1 VRTALA
7 LAALAFAWPA
17 SGAAGAPAGT
27 ASRVPILEYHVI
39 ADPAPGAPN
48 PGLYVSPSVF
58 HAQLDWLARHGY
70 HPVTLD
76 QLFRSWRSKGRV
88 PLPRRPV
95 VLTFDDGYPEDVSVV
110 MPELRARGW
119 RAVLN
124 LQIGNLVPARVRELI
139 AAGWEIDAHT
149 FTHPDLTT
157 VGPSQL
163 RREVATARK
172 WIQNVFRV
180 PVDFFCYPAGRYDDA
195 VLTEVRGAGYLGGEA
210 EGGGAASPTGD
221 PYTLPRIEVLRSA
234 GVTGLAAQ
242 LGQTA

>member
-1 VRTALA
+1 VQ
-7 LAALAFAWPA
+7 
-17 SGAAGAPAGT
+17 
-27 ASRVPILEYHVI
+27 VPILEYHVI
-39 ADPAPGAPN
+39 GDPAPGAPN
-48 PGLYVSPSVF
+48 QQLYVSPPVF
-58 HAQLDWLARHGY
+58 RAQLDWLARHGY

-76 QLFRSWRSKGRV
+76 QLFRSWHSQGRV
-88 PLPRRPV
+88 ALPRRPV

-157 VGPSQL
+157 VGAKQL
-163 RREVATARK
+163 RREVATSRR

-195 VLTEVRGAGYLGGEA
+195 VLSEVRRAGYLGAEA
-210 EGGGAASPTGD
+210 QGGGRASPTGD
-221 PYTLPRIEVLRSA
+221 PYTLPRIEVLRSD
-234 GVTGLAAQ
+234 GVSGVAAQ
-242 LGQTA
+242 LG

>member
-7 LAALAFAWPA
+7 LAALALAWSAP
-17 SGAAGAPAGT
+17 GAAAAPAVT
-27 ASRVPILEYHVI
+27 AARVPILEYHVI

-48 PGLYVSPSVF
+48 QELYVSPTVF
-58 HAQLDWLARHGY
+58 RAQLDWLERHGY

-76 QLFRSWRSKGRV
+76 ELFRSWRSKGKLG
-88 PLPRRPV
+88 LPSRPV

-124 LQIGNLVPARVRELI
+124 LQIGNLVPARVRELV
-139 AAGWEIDAHT
+139 AAGWEVDAHT

-157 VGPSQL
+157 VGPMQL
-163 RREVATARK
+163 HREVSTARK

-195 VLTEVRGAGYLGGEA
+195 VLREVRRAGYLGGEA

>member
-7 LAALAFAWPA
+7 LAALALAWPA
-17 SGAAGAPAGT
+17 SEAAAAPAVT
-27 ASRVPILEYHVI
+27 TTRVPILEYHVI
-39 ADPAPGAPN
+39 ADPAAGAPN
-48 PGLYVSPSVF
+48 QGLYVSPAVF
-58 HAQLDWLARHGY
+58 RAQLDWLAGHRY

-76 QLFRSWRSKGRV
+76 QVFRSWRSMGRV
-88 PLPRRPV
+88 PLPPRPV

-139 AAGWEIDAHT
+139 AAGWEVDAHT

-157 VGPSQL
+157 VGPAQL
-163 RREVATARK
+163 HREVATARK
-172 WIQNVFRV
+172 WIQNVFHV
-180 PVDFFCYPAGRYDDA
+180 AVDFFCYPAGRYDDA
-195 VLTEVRGAGYLGGEA
+195 VLREVRRAGYLGGEA
-210 EGGGAASPTGD
+210 EGGGAASPNGD

-234 GVTGLAAQ
+234 GVTGVAAQ

>member
-1 VRTALA
+1 VRNALA
-7 LAALAFAWPA
+7 LAAVALAWTAV
-17 SGAAGAPAGT
+17 GAAGASSA
-27 ASRVPILEYHVI
+27 RVPILEYHVI
-39 ADPAPGAPN
+39 GDPAPGAPN
-48 PGLYVSPSVF
+48 QQLYVSPPAF
-58 HAQLDWLARHGY
+58 RAQLDWLAHHGY

-76 QLFRSWRSKGRV
+76 QLFRAWHGNGRA
-88 PLPRRPV
+88 LPRRPV

-110 MPELRARGW
+110 MPMLRARGW

-157 VGPSQL
+157 VGPKQL
-163 RREVATARK
+163 RREVATSRT

-195 VLTEVRGAGYLGGEA
+195 VLSEVRRAGYLGAEA
-210 EGGGAASPTGD
+210 EGGGRASSSGN
-221 PYTLPRIEVLRSA
+221 PYVLPRIEVLRSEELS
-234 GVTGLAAQ
+234 GLAAQ
-242 LGQTA
+242 VGQPP